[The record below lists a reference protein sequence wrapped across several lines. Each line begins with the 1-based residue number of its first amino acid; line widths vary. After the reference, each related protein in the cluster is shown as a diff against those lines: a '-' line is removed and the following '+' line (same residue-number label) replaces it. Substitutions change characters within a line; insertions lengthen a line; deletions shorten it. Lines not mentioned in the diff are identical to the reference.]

1 MNVVVR
7 GPLLSM
13 SGYGNHAREVY
24 RWLAGKSDVK
34 LSSQILPWGIT
45 PWHINPSSLNGLT
58 QHIME
63 RSVPIADNRKYDCS
77 FQIQLPN
84 EWDSNLATVN
94 VGVTA
99 AVETDKCN
107 PEWVAACN
115 RMDLVVVPSF
125 HTKNCIENSGD
136 VTTNIVVIPEAFVSP
151 VGDPNVEPFKLDKVD
166 TKINFLLF
174 GQITGNNAFVDRK
187 YTFFELT
194 WLREEFADNPDVGI
208 ILKTNNGR
216 NTSWDRK
223 GCRKMLQSVCGE
235 IKSSAKTYLLH
246 GSMTSDEVAGL
257 YLNKKVTALVS
268 ATRGEGFGLPIL
280 EAAASGL
287 PVIATGWSAHCEF
300 MNLGKWI
307 KVEYDLVPVPPP
319 RVDGQIF
326 IEGTKWADV
335 REQDFKKKVRKFYN
349 ANSKPKEWAQELS
362 AKIVENYSFE
372 SISKKWDAAATEY
385 LRW

>member
-1 MNVVVR
+1 MNIVVR

-13 SGYGNHAREVY
+13 SGYGNHSREVY
-24 RWLAGKSDVK
+24 KWLSLRKDVS

-45 PWHINPSSLNGLT
+45 PWHIDPDSLDGLT
-58 QHIME
+58 KHIME
-63 RSVPIADNRKYDCS
+63 RSVPISENKKYDCS

-84 EWDSNLATVN
+84 EWDPDLAAVN

-107 PEWVAACN
+107 PEWVTACN
-115 RMDLVVVPSF
+115 KMNLVVVPSF
-125 HTKNCIENSGD
+125 HTKNCLENSGD
-136 VTTNIVVIPEAFVSP
+136 VKTNIVVIPEAFVKP
-151 VGDPNVEPFKLDKVD
+151 VGDPNVKPFQLDAVD

-187 YTFFELT
+187 NTFFALK
-194 WLREEFADNPDVGI
+194 WLREEFANNPDVGI

-223 GCRKMLQSVCGE
+223 GCRKMLQSVCKE
-235 IKSSAKTYLLH
+235 IDSSAKTYLLH
-246 GSMTSDEVAGL
+246 GAMTTEEVAGL
-257 YLNKKVTALVS
+257 YLNEKVTALVS

-287 PVIATGWSAHCEF
+287 PVIATDWSAHREF
-300 MNLGKWI
+300 MDLGKWI
-307 KVEYDLVPVPPP
+307 KVEYDLVEIPPP

-326 IEGTKWADV
+326 VKETKWAEA
-335 REQDFKKKVRKFYN
+335 REEDFKKKVRKFYN
-349 ANSKPKEWAQELS
+349 ANHKPKEWAKELS
-362 AKIVENYSFE
+362 PKIVENYSFE
-372 SISKKWDAAATEY
+372 KIRQKWNDAATEY